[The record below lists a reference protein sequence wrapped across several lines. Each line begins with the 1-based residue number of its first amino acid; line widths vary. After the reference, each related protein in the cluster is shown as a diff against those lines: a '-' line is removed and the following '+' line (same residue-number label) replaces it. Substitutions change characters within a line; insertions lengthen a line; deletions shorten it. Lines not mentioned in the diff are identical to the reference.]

1 MRMWMLAAPAA
12 AQHAHEQMSV
22 APGARKL
29 RYFSA
34 AEAER
39 VAALASVIIPSD
51 EGPGAR
57 EAGAVYFIDAL
68 LAGAGPEERAV
79 YKEGL
84 LSRAVARE
92 GEPFFEM
99 VRTHT
104 VMGFLS
110 DPKYGGNAG
119 EVGWKVIG
127 FENRMGFTPPFG
139 FYDGEGSK

>member
-1 MRMWMLAAPAA
+1 MQMWMLAAPAA
-12 AQHAHEQMSV
+12 AQHAHEQMRV
-22 APGARKL
+22 PPGARKL
-29 RYFSA
+29 RYFST

-51 EGPGAR
+51 EGPGAQ
-57 EAGAVYFIDAL
+57 EAGVVYFIDAL
-68 LAGAGPEERAV
+68 LTGAGPEERAV
-79 YKEGL
+79 YKAGL
-84 LSRAVARE
+84 LATGPARE

-119 EVGWKVIG
+119 EAGWKVIG